1 MVLRRLWFT
10 VKLQVEYPFDLS
22 ALLPLY
28 DLVWRVDLES
38 DSNLKN
44 ATLKHKLSTGNPS
57 PIKLSTGKPL
67 PIKLSTIANQ
77 IVDRQTQANQI
88 VGRQTRDNQIV
99 DRQTQD
105 KQIVNWQTHDNQTW
119 P

>member
-1 MVLRRLWFT
+1 MVVGYQKWIEGLHT

-44 ATLKHKLSTGNPS
+44 ATLKHKLSTG
-57 PIKLSTGKPL
+57 KPL
-67 PIKLSTIANQ
+67 PIKLLTIANQ

-105 KQIVNWQTHDNQTW
+105 KQIVNRQTHDNQTW